1 MLGCHWEKLSL
12 PVVEIQI
19 QRNCVAFVKFSY
31 HLSETFQFWQKFF
44 VCLAL
49 ITLHFYSYA
58 IWNIFFHIIYLLN
71 FVLFIKYLTEDERKN
86 VVLYLVNVVQ
96 QHTSPNEQG
105 RTDNFLGVKKFKEK
119 TAVWKLSASLTIFC
133 DR

>member
-1 MLGCHWEKLSL
+1 MLF
-12 PVVEIQI
+12 EI
-19 QRNCVAFVKFSY
+19 Y
-31 HLSETFQFWQKFF
+31 
-44 VCLAL
+44 
-49 ITLHFYSYA
+49 
-58 IWNIFFHIIYLLN
+58 FFHIIYLLN